1 MKPTPDR
8 LVLSLIHRPL
18 TAEGLSS
25 LIDATGRTTLNMM
38 EEMEEISKRREV
50 NAAPRDTNHPNS
62 SPKSTMSSTV
72 HKTSPIIHV
81 MVTGSP
87 STTKPGLTFQDWEK
101 QWTEGEQILARVVHN
116 IGLNK
121 FHRIAKNGEV
131 QLKGKL
137 TDVKNAD
144 FTTMYKDG
152 SLQSHTNQREKID
165 SELSWIAKKICD
177 NLILYRADTVQK
189 ATILYPASN
198 PEDTN
203 GAMLGFE
210 MDGMEELLLEVFQRE
225 WAERNGPLH
234 GIELS
239 FKAVTER

>member
-18 TAEGLSS
+18 SVNGLAS
-25 LIDATGRTTLNMM
+25 LVDATGRTTLDMM
-38 EEMEEISKRREV
+38 NEMEHVSKKREV
-50 NAAPRDTNHPNS
+50 ANPDANDPNL
-62 SPKSTMSSTV
+62 SPKSSTALPSG
-72 HKTSPIIHV
+72 HITSPIVHV

-87 STTKPGLTFQDWEK
+87 STTKPGLTFNDWEK
-101 QWTEGEQILARVVHN
+101 QWTEGEQILARVVHT

-137 TDVKNAD
+137 IDVKNAD

-152 SLQSHTNQREKID
+152 SLQSHMDQRERI
-165 SELSWIAKKICD
+165 SCELSWIAKKICD
-177 NLILYRADTVQK
+177 NLSMYHADTVQK
-189 ATILYPASN
+189 ATILYPISN
-198 PEDTN
+198 PEDTKSTL
-203 GAMLGFE
+203 LGFE
-210 MDGMEELLLEVFQRE
+210 MDGIEELLLEVFQRE
-225 WAERNGPLH
+225 WAEKNGPLN